1 MDRTLTELPVLDIS
15 ASPDGAVA
23 PELTERLGEVCR
35 EYGFFILTGHG
46 VPAETTL
53 RAFAA
58 SRTFFSLPVEVKEAH
73 HPNDGTFLGYR
84 GVGRLRAST
93 SASQDSTPPDLK
105 EVFAIGAVQREG
117 IQQTPGQL
125 LPDDMW
131 PQQVDGF
138 RDALVSYHTHLQ
150 ELGVRIARLFA
161 AALKVREDYFVSPGD
176 APGSALVTINYPE
189 KPDEA
194 IAGQMRFA
202 PHRDR
207 NLFTVLSTSGPG
219 LEIQEKNGMWHKI
232 PVVPGGFLVNL
243 GTMFSVWTSGE
254 WIAALHRVTAAS
266 SPASLK
272 RQSLVFF
279 FSPDY
284 TRVITPVK
292 ATSTGA
298 DADAQA
304 TPGELMTVA
313 DHLRSC
319 WELHR

>member
-1 MDRTLTELPVLDIS
+1 MERILAEIPVLDIS
-15 ASPDGAVA
+15 ASPEGAVA

-35 EYGFFILTGHG
+35 EFGFFILTGHG
-46 VPAETTL
+46 VPDETTL
-53 RAFAA
+53 RAFAV
-58 SRTFFSLPVEVKEAH
+58 SRAFFSLPVEVKEAH

-84 GVGRLRAST
+84 GVNRLRAST
-93 SASQDSTPPDLK
+93 SASADSTPPDLK
-105 EVFAIGAVQREG
+105 EIFAIGAVQQDGVR
-117 IQQTPGQL
+117 QAPGQL

-138 RDALVSYHTHLQ
+138 RDALVCYHAHLQ
-150 ELGVRIARLFA
+150 QLCVRIARLFA
-161 AALKVREDYFVSPGD
+161 AALKVREDCFVSPGD

-189 KPDEA
+189 ASGGA

-207 NLFTVLSTSGPG
+207 NLFTVLSTSGPV
-219 LEIQEKNGMWHKI
+219 LEIQDTNGTWREI

-243 GTMFSVWTSGE
+243 GTMSSVWTRGE
-254 WIAALHRVTAAS
+254 WIAAMHRVTAAS
-266 SPASLK
+266 SSASLK

-284 TRVITPVK
+284 TRVIRPIKV
-292 ATSTGA
+292 TGTGG
-298 DADAQA
+298 DADAWA
-304 TPGELMTVA
+304 SAGGPITVA